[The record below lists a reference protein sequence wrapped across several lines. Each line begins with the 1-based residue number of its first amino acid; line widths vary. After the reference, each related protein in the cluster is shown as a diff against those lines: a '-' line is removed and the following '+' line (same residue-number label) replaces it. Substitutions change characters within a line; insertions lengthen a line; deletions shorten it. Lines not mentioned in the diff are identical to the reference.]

1 MEIIFNFLINC
12 LFLYVLVHFKFA
24 TIGNFDYMTGMEK
37 TKIIIEL
44 GLFSMLGTLFGIMIA
59 NFASLMS
66 FFLLAIFSWFIIG
79 WVTIGF
85 LESLNFSFNYIE
97 VGGLQDWLVYLCIG
111 FFYKESRSR

>member
-1 MEIIFNFLINC
+1 
-12 LFLYVLVHFKFA
+12 
-24 TIGNFDYMTGMEK
+24 MTGMEK